1 MTLEESVRELEERL
15 DLSQSEEI
23 EETGRMVAQL
33 QD

>member
-1 MTLEESVRELEERL
+1 MNLEESVRELEERL

>member
-15 DLSQSEEI
+15 DLSQSEGI